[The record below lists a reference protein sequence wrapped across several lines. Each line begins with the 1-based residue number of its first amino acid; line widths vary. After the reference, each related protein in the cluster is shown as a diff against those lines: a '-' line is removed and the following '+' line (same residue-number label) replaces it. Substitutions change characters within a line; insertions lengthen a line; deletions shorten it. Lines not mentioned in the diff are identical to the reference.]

1 MLSKSNV
8 AAGSVAAGSAFII
21 FIVSYSLKIGLSSD
35 VDKKEGS
42 LKGITSWFATNFSKV
57 TSCYS

>member
-42 LKGITSWFATNFSKV
+42 LKGITS
-57 TSCYS
+57 

>member
-1 MLSKSNV
+1 MLSKFNV

-35 VDKKEGS
+35 VDKKKGS
-42 LKGITSWFATNFSKV
+42 LKGITS
-57 TSCYS
+57 